1 MPPRT
6 VSHTAR
12 STGRVV
18 LTVANNGQLR
28 ASAVFGFYDALCREV
43 WKREREGKKRMHCGD
58 YIRDARVT
66 RVYVCEG
73 MAVE

>member
-1 MPPRT
+1 MEE
-6 VSHTAR
+6 
-12 STGRVV
+12 G
-18 LTVANNGQLR
+18 
-28 ASAVFGFYDALCREV
+28 
-43 WKREREGKKRMHCGD
+43 EREGKKRMHCGD